1 MKKFESLE
9 KVIEEFEDGD
19 EFETIED
26 VVDALLDIGSSEGVL
41 EYHDDHLGLKDD
53 LSEEF
58 LKSRISD
65 LDEEKF
71 ESEIGSVIEQAE
83 IILGFD

>member
-1 MKKFESLE
+1 MKKFENLKE
-9 KVIEEFEDGD
+9 VIEEFEDGD

-26 VVDALLDIGSSEGVL
+26 IVDAILDLGSNDAIL
-41 EYHDDHLGLKDD
+41 AHHDDHLGLKED
-53 LSEEF
+53 LSEDF
-58 LKSRISD
+58 LQSRISD

-71 ESEIGSVIEQAE
+71 DSEIGAVLEQAE